1 MRSVGVRGTPKAALL
16 SHLVALAAL
25 AIMLALVAPAADAS
39 DEVAALPQQA
49 ASAAPADDY
58 YTRRA
63 KSILDAEKAAEAKPH
78 PLAVPYPGMDVVVCE
93 AGCAR
98 DGHPEIVFLRRYFVS
113 AASESGRASPSTS
126 GTTKAQAKAPAA
138 SPAKTPACVG
148 GCYSGVASLMVPV
161 SEVSEI
167 GEWSTTVSKPIE
179 RDKLSPIR

>member
-1 MRSVGVRGTPKAALL
+1 MRSVRVRGTQKAALFG
-16 SHLVALAAL
+16 HLVALAAL
-25 AIMLALVAPAADAS
+25 AIMLALVAPPADAS
-39 DEVAALPQQA
+39 DDVAALPQQA
-49 ASAAPADDY
+49 AGAAPADDY

-63 KSILDAEKAAEAKPH
+63 KSILEAEKVGEAKPH

-98 DGHPEIVFLRRYFVS
+98 DGHPEIVFLRRHFVS
-113 AASESGRASPSTS
+113 ASSIGGSATPSAAKIPANTRDTTSP
-126 GTTKAQAKAPAA
+126 P
-138 SPAKTPACVG
+138 CVG
-148 GCYSGVASLMVPV
+148 GCYSDVASLLVPA